1 MAMRLSA
8 RLRPLSA
15 SVISR
20 IRKVRGG
27 PAIKM
32 EIKADA
38 AQAAQSF
45 LRVAVESERARL
57 ILELAEK
64 ARRSIGGGWEELSK
78 GNYILESLGV
88 KMADETENLAY
99 EILGDEGSEA
109 CCPRCGKPYEDFSDL
124 GCGYC
129 DSRSAEWGIE

>member
-1 MAMRLSA
+1 MRMLGSHSA
-8 RLRPLSA
+8 KGLKY
-15 SVISR
+15 ISP
-20 IRKVRGG
+20 K
-27 PAIKM
+27 K
-32 EIKADA
+32 
-38 AQAAQSF
+38 
-45 LRVAVESERARL
+45 
-57 ILELAEK
+57 
-64 ARRSIGGGWEELSK
+64 K

>member
-1 MAMRLSA
+1 MGIQAG
-8 RLRPLSA
+8 
-15 SVISR
+15 R
-20 IRKVRGG
+20 IEYRRMSKLYFFAGAALGV
-27 PAIKM
+27 AI
-32 EIKADA
+32 
-38 AQAAQSF
+38 F
-45 LRVAVESERARL
+45 
-57 ILELAEK
+57 
-64 ARRSIGGGWEELSK
+64 
-78 GNYILESLGV
+78 GNYIESLGV